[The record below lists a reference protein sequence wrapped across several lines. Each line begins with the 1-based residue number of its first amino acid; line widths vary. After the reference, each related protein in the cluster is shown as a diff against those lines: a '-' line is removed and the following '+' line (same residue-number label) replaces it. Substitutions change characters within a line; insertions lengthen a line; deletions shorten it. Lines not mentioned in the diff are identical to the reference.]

1 MSFQQRLSDKMY
13 AMKKTKQCLTRIF
26 RSAIETKVL
35 DFCLIGVQHSSYNFS
50 QLETLMLLEAQTKV
64 SC

>member
-1 MSFQQRLSDKMY
+1 MSFQQRLSEKIY
-13 AMKKTKQCLTRIF
+13 AIKKTKQCLTRTF
-26 RSAIETKVL
+26 RYAIETKVL
-35 DFCLIGVQHSSYNFS
+35 DFCFIGVQHSSYNFS